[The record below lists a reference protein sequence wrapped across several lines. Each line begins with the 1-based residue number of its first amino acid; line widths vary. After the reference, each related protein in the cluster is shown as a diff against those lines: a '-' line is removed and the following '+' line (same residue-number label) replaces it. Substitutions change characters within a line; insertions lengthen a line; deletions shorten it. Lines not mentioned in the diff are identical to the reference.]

1 MYSTVHYSTI
11 KYSTEQY
18 QNYST
23 VQDVTSLVDTYLLIK
38 LLVLGRLDKSLVG
51 GGVGCL
57 RKALFSKPEMN
68 TPESFSF
75 WVTDTGNISFSTQ
88 IHCFHQVLAS

>member
-1 MYSTVHYSTI
+1 MYSTVHYSPI

-38 LLVLGRLDKSLVG
+38 LLVLGRLDKSLVVG
-51 GGVGCL
+51 GG
-57 RKALFSKPEMN
+57 
-68 TPESFSF
+68 
-75 WVTDTGNISFSTQ
+75 WVTLQ
-88 IHCFHQVLAS
+88 L

>member
-38 LLVLGRLDKSLVG
+38 LLVLGRLDKSLV
-51 GGVGCL
+51 VGDI
-57 RKALFSKPEMN
+57 A
-68 TPESFSF
+68 
-75 WVTDTGNISFSTQ
+75 I
-88 IHCFHQVLAS
+88 IASSSRGPGEN

>member
-38 LLVLGRLDKSLVG
+38 LLVLGRLDKSLVVG
-51 GGVGCL
+51 GWWV
-57 RKALFSKPEMN
+57 AL
-68 TPESFSF
+68 
-75 WVTDTGNISFSTQ
+75 Q
-88 IHCFHQVLAS
+88 L

>member
-38 LLVLGRLDKSLVG
+38 LLVLGRLDKSLVVG
-51 GGVGCL
+51 GGGGGWV
-57 RKALFSKPEMN
+57 AL
-68 TPESFSF
+68 
-75 WVTDTGNISFSTQ
+75 Q
-88 IHCFHQVLAS
+88 L

>member
-38 LLVLGRLDKSLVG
+38 LLVLGRLDKSLVVGDIAIIASSSRGPG
-51 GGVGCL
+51 G
-57 RKALFSKPEMN
+57 
-68 TPESFSF
+68 T
-75 WVTDTGNISFSTQ
+75 
-88 IHCFHQVLAS
+88 

>member
-38 LLVLGRLDKSLVG
+38 LLVLGHLDKSLVVG
-51 GGVGCL
+51 GGG
-57 RKALFSKPEMN
+57 
-68 TPESFSF
+68 
-75 WVTDTGNISFSTQ
+75 
-88 IHCFHQVLAS
+88 

>member
-1 MYSTVHYSTI
+1 MYSTVHYSPV

-51 GGVGCL
+51 GGGWHC
-57 RKALFSKPEMN
+57 N
-68 TPESFSF
+68 YSFKLQGSRG
-75 WVTDTGNISFSTQ
+75 T
-88 IHCFHQVLAS
+88 

>member
-38 LLVLGRLDKSLVG
+38 LLVLGRLDKSLVVG
-51 GGVGCL
+51 GGI
-57 RKALFSKPEMN
+57 A
-68 TPESFSF
+68 
-75 WVTDTGNISFSTQ
+75 I
-88 IHCFHQVLAS
+88 IASSSRGPGGT

>member
-38 LLVLGRLDKSLVG
+38 LLVLGRLDKGLVCGWHCNYSFKLQGSRGDLESLPLVE
-51 GGVGCL
+51 L
-57 RKALFSKPEMN
+57 DSRPR
-68 TPESFSF
+68 ES
-75 WVTDTGNISFSTQ
+75 
-88 IHCFHQVLAS
+88 